1 MNYEKITN
9 LIMVVLIVFCSGF
22 LVYMNQIENVPSEDI
37 AGIDA
42 DKDGIRDDVQ
52 AFINQKYPPPS
63 DLNKVLLEY
72 ARQLQL
78 QIVDANDRELS
89 RKHNEDE
96 NLVSDCVWEM
106 NGGQAIQIKDEIQE
120 IMLNTNSRRVAYRK
134 FDSHL
139 GGVWGLSDGKKAC
152 EKILNSASNSNEVTD
167 DQSTSWKTLS
177 GCASIY
183 SDKTTPFTINY
194 PTTLDID
201 LEAVKKCDVKFD
213 NLPDSHNLTIPVTNT
228 DLPIVQVDTNFKF
241 IY

>member
-52 AFINQKYPPPS
+52 AFINQKYPTPS

-120 IMLNTNSRRVAYRK
+120 IMLN
-134 FDSHL
+134 
-139 GGVWGLSDGKKAC
+139 
-152 EKILNSASNSNEVTD
+152 
-167 DQSTSWKTLS
+167 
-177 GCASIY
+177 
-183 SDKTTPFTINY
+183 
-194 PTTLDID
+194 
-201 LEAVKKCDVKFD
+201 
-213 NLPDSHNLTIPVTNT
+213 
-228 DLPIVQVDTNFKF
+228 
-241 IY
+241 